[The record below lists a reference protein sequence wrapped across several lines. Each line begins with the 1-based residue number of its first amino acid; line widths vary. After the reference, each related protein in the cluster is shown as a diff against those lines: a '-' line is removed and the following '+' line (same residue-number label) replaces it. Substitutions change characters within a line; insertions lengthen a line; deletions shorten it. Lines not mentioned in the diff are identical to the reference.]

1 MWLSSKTRYGL
12 KAMYEIGLHANKG
25 PISLNNIAEKY
36 DISLSYLEQI
46 IALLKKDK
54 LIKSTR
60 GPHGGY
66 SLVKDPDDINVGE
79 IIQSLEG
86 SYAPTECAEQNNHCN
101 NTTSCVPRY
110 VFKKINDSISQVVN
124 NMTLQNLIDENDEK
138 GAKKQ

>member
-12 KAMYEIGLHANKG
+12 KAIYEIGLHAKEG

-60 GPHGGY
+60 GPQGGY
-66 SLVKDPDDINVGE
+66 SLAREPDLISVGE
-79 IIQSLEG
+79 IIRSLEG
-86 SYAPTECAEQNNHCN
+86 SYAPTDCVEQGECFNA
-101 NTTSCVPRY
+101 TSCVTRPVY
-110 VFKKINDSISQVVN
+110 KKINDSISQVVN
-124 NMTLQNLIDENDEK
+124 NMTLQDLIDENDEK
-138 GAKKQ
+138 GDENK

>member
-12 KAMYEIGLHANKG
+12 KAIYEIGLNANKK

-66 SLVKDPDDINVGE
+66 SLAREPSSISVGE
-79 IIQSLEG
+79 IIRSLEG
-86 SYAPTECAEQNNHCN
+86 SYAPTDCVEENDHCYN
-101 NTTSCVPRY
+101 ATSCVTRS

-124 NMTLQNLIDENDEK
+124 NMTLQDLINDEK
-138 GAKKQ
+138 GDENK